1 MLSKAGRSA
10 GWRRGQQVSPPE
22 CIAERA
28 EVLGV
33 TCCGLGGA
41 GEAGGS
47 WVRRGARGP
56 NPAQGRE
63 ERRSS
68 PCCRP
73 HQSTKRTP
81 SLYYRN
87 SYETAPRKNPHIR
100 EKKSTNKATHRR
112 GAGTS
117 PRCTRSRAT
126 ARRPPHPTSNPEGS
140 DPAGAWAEGP
150 GRGRGRGLLGGT
162 AWPQGT
168 AEGSRSQLQSHP
180 RASKLGHS
188 KLGHAQRQ

>member
-1 MLSKAGRSA
+1 MAHGLDAGL
-10 GWRRGQQVSPPE
+10 E
-22 CIAERA
+22 
-28 EVLGV
+28 
-33 TCCGLGGA
+33 
-41 GEAGGS
+41 
-47 WVRRGARGP
+47 GP

-180 RASKLGHS
+180 RASKLGH
-188 KLGHAQRQ
+188 AQRQ

>member
-1 MLSKAGRSA
+1 MAHGLDAGL
-10 GWRRGQQVSPPE
+10 E
-22 CIAERA
+22 
-28 EVLGV
+28 
-33 TCCGLGGA
+33 
-41 GEAGGS
+41 
-47 WVRRGARGP
+47 GP

-126 ARRPPHPTSNPEGS
+126 ARRAPPPTSNPEGS
-140 DPAGAWAEGP
+140 DPAGAWAEGL

-180 RASKLGHS
+180 RLPNLVTPRGSSASDPSRPGQARPS
-188 KLGHAQRQ
+188 ASTVGRGVGRGAMAVSPRRP

>member
-1 MLSKAGRSA
+1 MAHGLDAGL
-10 GWRRGQQVSPPE
+10 E
-22 CIAERA
+22 
-28 EVLGV
+28 
-33 TCCGLGGA
+33 
-41 GEAGGS
+41 
-47 WVRRGARGP
+47 GP

-117 PRCTRSRAT
+117 PRCTQSRAT
-126 ARRPPHPTSNPEGS
+126 ARRAPPPPLTQRGQTLLELGLRARGEGGGGGSSEALPGRRAQRRAAGPSYRATRALPNLVTRRGSSAS
-140 DPAGAWAEGP
+140 DPSRP
-150 GRGRGRGLLGGT
+150 GQARPSASTVGWGG
-162 AWPQGT
+162 GKRCN
-168 AEGSRSQLQSHP
+168 GSV
-180 RASKLGHS
+180 ASPALS
-188 KLGHAQRQ
+188 ALHALIMSG

>member
-1 MLSKAGRSA
+1 MAHGLDAGL
-10 GWRRGQQVSPPE
+10 E
-22 CIAERA
+22 
-28 EVLGV
+28 
-33 TCCGLGGA
+33 
-41 GEAGGS
+41 
-47 WVRRGARGP
+47 GP

-126 ARRPPHPTSNPEGS
+126 ARRPPPPPLTQRGQTLLELGLRARGEGAPRRHCLAAGHSGGQPVPATEPPARFQTWSRAEAVAHPTPPARAKPGLPPAPWGGGGKRCNGS
-140 DPAGAWAEGP
+140 VASPALSA
-150 GRGRGRGLLGGT
+150 L
-162 AWPQGT
+162 
-168 AEGSRSQLQSHP
+168 
-180 RASKLGHS
+180 
-188 KLGHAQRQ
+188 HALIMSG

>member
-1 MLSKAGRSA
+1 MAHGLDAGL
-10 GWRRGQQVSPPE
+10 E
-22 CIAERA
+22 
-28 EVLGV
+28 
-33 TCCGLGGA
+33 
-41 GEAGGS
+41 
-47 WVRRGARGP
+47 GP

-117 PRCTRSRAT
+117 PRGTRSRAT
-126 ARRPPHPTSNPEGS
+126 ARRAPPLPRPPLTQRGQTLLELGLRARGEGGGGGSSEALPGRRAQRRAAGPSYRATRALPNLVTPRGSSAS
-140 DPAGAWAEGP
+140 DPSRPGQARPSASTVGWGV
-150 GRGRGRGLLGGT
+150 GRG
-162 AWPQGT
+162 AM
-168 AEGSRSQLQSHP
+168 AVSP
-180 RASKLGHS
+180 R
-188 KLGHAQRQ
+188 RP